1 MSLSGDMPAAFLV
14 DIEGTTSSIGYVY
27 DVLFPYART
36 NLVRFL
42 ESKWDAA
49 ETIEAC
55 TLIATDA
62 GAKSLNDWWG
72 TESSAEQRRAK
83 VCSEVIKLMDSDAKV
98 TGLKTLQGL
107 IWREGYEQG
116 QLKSQVFPDVPP
128 ALAAWRDAG
137 IDVCIY
143 SSGSIQAQKLFFG
156 HTEFGDLSVLL
167 NGFYDTTYGGKREPE
182 SYTRIAG
189 AMGRNADEVL
199 FLSDVKAEL
208 DAARQAGMRTLLVV
222 RPGNAQIENP
232 SHHSITS
239 FAEI

>member
-1 MSLSGDMPAAFLV
+1 MSLNSDLPAAFLV
-14 DIEGTTSSIGYVY
+14 DIEGTTSSVSYVY

-42 ESKWDAA
+42 ESNWEAA

-55 TLIATDA
+55 ALIAADA
-62 GAKSLNDWWG
+62 GAKGLNDWWG

-83 VCSEVIKLMDSDAKV
+83 VFSEVIKLMDNDAKV
-98 TGLKTLQGL
+98 TGLKALQGL
-107 IWREGYEQG
+107 VWREGYEQG

-156 HTEFGDLSVLL
+156 YTEFGDLTALL
-167 NGFYDTTYGGKREPE
+167 SGFYDTTYGGKREPE

-189 AMGRNADEVL
+189 AMGRNACEVL
-199 FLSDVKAEL
+199 FLSDVQAEL

-222 RPGNAQIENP
+222 RPGNAQMENL
-232 SHHSITS
+232 SHDSITS